1 MINKVTNECNISGKL
16 YGFGRFGLKKDEKDG
31 KIRGSIVVL
40 TDAETQN
47 VVEINFLPQSPT
59 YKSGKDNNNY
69 TVLNEI
75 ITEEKTVEKV
85 GEKDAISVRV
95 SCSLSTNPYYTKQND
110 EYVLSEPAQI
120 KGNFIHIDA
129 KAKPSAVFNID
140 CLVQSIAPEVNF
152 SGEETSNRILNVQV
166 FDDYRKLFFPL
177 KFKMEMPEGIAF
189 IEREYVQ
196 GESYV
201 TLSGE
206 IINRT
211 VEQAPAENEDMGF
224 GERAQVNRPR
234 TIREYL
240 ITGGT
245 TPREFP
251 MDEEEMA
258 AARQARET
266 FLAEAKNRAMEK
278 NNKSTAVSGFSSG
291 SSTTSASTTTTV
303 KSNNKYDF

>member
-1 MINKVTNECNISGKL
+1 MIKEVTNECNISGKL

-31 KIRGSIVVL
+31 KIRGSITVL

-59 YKSGKDNNNY
+59 YKSGKVNNNY
-69 TVLNEI
+69 SVLEQI
-75 ITEEKTVEKV
+75 IEEEKTVEKV

-110 EYVLSEPAQI
+110 EYVLSEPMQI

-129 KAKPSAVFNID
+129 KAKPSAVFNVD
-140 CLVQSIAPEVNF
+140 CLIQNIIPEVNF
-152 SGEETSNRILNVQV
+152 NGEETSNRILNVKV
-166 FDDYRKLFFPL
+166 FDDYRKFFFPL
-177 KFKMEMPEGIAF
+177 RFKMEMPEGIAF
-189 IEREYVQ
+189 IEREYVD

-211 VEQAPAENEDMGF
+211 VEQVNSGSENMGF
-224 GERAQVNRPR
+224 GERAQVNKPR

-245 TPREFP
+245 SPRELL

-258 AARQARET
+258 QANQARET

-278 NNKSTAVSGFSSG
+278 NSKSTAVSGFTSS
-291 SSTTSASTTTTV
+291 SNTASASKVTV
-303 KSNNKYDF
+303 KSNKKYSF

>member
-16 YGFGRFGLKKDEKDG
+16 YGFGRFGLKRDENDG
-31 KIRGSIVVL
+31 KIRGSITVL

-69 TVLNEI
+69 NVLKQI
-75 ITEEKTVEKV
+75 IEEEKTVERV

-140 CLVQSIAPEVNF
+140 CLVQSITPEVNF
-152 SGEETSNRILNVQV
+152 SGEETSNRILKVQV
-166 FDDYRKLFFPL
+166 FDDYRKHFFPL
-177 KFKMEMPEGIAF
+177 TFKMEMPEGIAF
-189 IEREYVQ
+189 IEREYTQ

-211 VEQAPAENEDMGF
+211 IEQAPAENENMGF
-224 GERAQVNRPR
+224 GERAQVNKPR

-245 TPREFP
+245 TPREFL

-258 AARQARET
+258 QARQARET

-278 NNKSTAVSGFSSG
+278 NSKTNTVNGFSS
-291 SSTTSASTTTTV
+291 SSSASKTVV
-303 KSNNKYDF
+303 KSNNKYNF

>member
-16 YGFGRFGLKKDEKDG
+16 YGFGRFGLKKDESDG

-59 YKSGKDNNNY
+59 YKSGKENNNY
-69 TVLNEI
+69 SVLEQI
-75 ITEEKTVEKV
+75 IDEEKTVERV

-95 SCSLSTNPYYTKQND
+95 SCSLATNPYYTKQGN
-110 EYVLSEPAQI
+110 EFVLYEPVQV

-129 KAKPSAVFNID
+129 KARPAAVFNID
-140 CLVQSIAPEVNF
+140 CLVQSIDPEVNF
-152 SGEETSNRILNVQV
+152 KGEETSNRILKVQV
-166 FDDYRKLFFPL
+166 FDDYRKMFYPL
-177 KFKMEMPEGIAF
+177 TFKMEMPEGIAF
-189 IEREYVQ
+189 IEREYTP

-206 IINRT
+206 VINRT
-211 VEQAPAENEDMGF
+211 VEQAPVENETMGF

-245 TPREFP
+245 APKDFL
-251 MDEEEMA
+251 MNDEEMTA
-258 AARQARET
+258 VRQARET
-266 FLAEAKNRAMEK
+266 FLAEAKNRAMERG
-278 NNKSTAVSGFSSG
+278 KSSSTVNGFSS
-291 SSTTSASTTTTV
+291 SSTAAAPKTTV
-303 KSNNKYDF
+303 KSSGTKYDF